1 MRARPTSPHT
11 SIYRFRH
18 TMLLSFAHRIAGVL
32 MAFGLIV
39 LSAWLMAAAGGESSY
54 NAAVGVLGMGFFRL
68 LLWVLLAS
76 FLYHL
81 VNGVRHLTWDFA
93 LGMEKRQARVSSAIV
108 VVLVVLLL
116 ALFTYLL
123 FCPVAP

>member
-11 SIYRFRH
+11 SIYSFRH
-18 TMLLSFAHRIAGVL
+18 TMLLSFAHRVTGVF

-39 LSAWLMAAAGGESSY
+39 LAVWLMSAAGGERSY
-54 NAAVGVLGMGFFRL
+54 GAAVGVLSVWIFKL
-68 LLWVLLAS
+68 LLWALLAS

-81 VNGVRHLTWDFA
+81 VNGLRHLTWDFA
-93 LGMEKRQARVSSAIV
+93 LGMEKRQTRVSSGMV
-108 VVLVVLLL
+108 VVLVALLL